1 VLKEDY
7 CVEFCLDG
15 LLRMDAKSRAER
27 LEILMR
33 AGVLAPNDARVR
45 LGLPR
50 IAGLDDPAPV
60 ISGITPAA
68 NLADADEGDPP
79 YE

>member
-1 VLKEDY
+1 
-7 CVEFCLDG
+7 
-15 LLRMDAKSRAER
+15 MPSRETPGFASHPR
-27 LEILMR
+27 SWVGI
-33 AGVLAPNDARVR
+33 GVLAPNDARVR

-68 NLADADEGDPP
+68 NLADAEEGDPP